1 MSAPRRRRQP
11 TPRTGSE
18 AALLGGE
25 DSPTPTGPATAD
37 LPADVPPAPSPEYT
51 PKETAMFAGGCL
63 LLAWT
68 VAFLVCMLL
77 IQVVNGLS
85 R

>member
-11 TPRTGSE
+11 TPRIGSE

-25 DSPTPTGPATAD
+25 DSPTPTDPAAAD
-37 LPADVPPAPSPEYT
+37 SPTGVPPVPSPEYT
-51 PKETAMFAGGCL
+51 PKQTVWFAGGCL